1 MFLRREMKKL
11 IILSILAGIVSVGNA
26 QVFTTAT
33 AFQMAIASD
42 PGQYLNTFGSNAANW
57 SGGTPTMAYTMSA
70 TNGLYSN
77 GNFLGTISSN
87 EALLMTFTSGN
98 VRAVGGSYYTT
109 SLSDVFQ
116 PGSTINITYSDG
128 GTDSYIAGS
137 TSQFRGYVSGT
148 VLTSM
153 SITSTGPDLSRWA
166 SMDNVVTSTVPEPAT
181 MTALAL
187 GALALLRKRK
197 SA

>member
-11 IILSILAGIVSVGNA
+11 IILSILVGIASVSNA
-26 QVFTTAT
+26 QVFTSAG
-33 AFQMAIASD
+33 AFQTAIASD
-42 PGQYLNTFGSNAANW
+42 PGQYLNSFGSSTASW
-57 SGGTPTMAYTMSA
+57 SGGTPTMSYTMSA
-70 TNGLYSN
+70 TSGLYSD
-77 GNFLGTISSN
+77 GNFIGTNGPN

-98 VRAVGGSYYTT
+98 VRAVGGSYFTT
-109 SLSDVFQ
+109 NISDVFQ

-153 SITSTGPDLSRWA
+153 SITSTGPDASRFL

-181 MTALAL
+181 MTAMAL
-187 GALALLRKRK
+187 GALALLKKRK